1 MKKVISWSFGTLS
14 ALLFIGGLLV
24 LNKGEKDDDR

>member
-14 ALLFIGGLLV
+14 ALLFIGSLLV